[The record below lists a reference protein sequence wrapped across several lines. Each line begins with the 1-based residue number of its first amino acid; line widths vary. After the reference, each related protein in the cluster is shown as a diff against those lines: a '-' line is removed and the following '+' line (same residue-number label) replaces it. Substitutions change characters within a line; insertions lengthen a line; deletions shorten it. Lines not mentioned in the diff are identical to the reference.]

1 MVIFCY
7 LILFI
12 SQLIRKKRRKQIT
25 MVAPVGIFRKAER
38 NSPVIEPAVLTRAE
52 ANSCCLK
59 FL

>member
-1 MVIFCY
+1 
-7 LILFI
+7 
-12 SQLIRKKRRKQIT
+12 

-38 NSPVIEPAVLTRAE
+38 NSPVIEPAVLTKAE